1 MTSSPLFIM
10 TALFVTGKNAGI
22 SDAQK
27 TPLPLMPK
35 TRGLSFLAQIILSGS
50 FVEIMA
56 NA

>member
-22 SDAQK
+22 SEAQK

-35 TRGLSFLAQIILSGS
+35 TSVLSFLAQMILSGS
-50 FVEIMA
+50 FVEIIA
-56 NA
+56 RA